1 MILREPFI
9 ILVIIFWALFPSF
22 LPGQEVTISAS
33 ETEGCDSLSVD
44 FSYSTT
50 LGNVTS
56 VNWDFGNG
64 TTSAEQNP
72 APVFYNEPGL
82 YKVRLEIN
90 QSYFDEENI
99 LVRPSPNSF
108 FAFSDTLEP
117 GSYIVAFRAPP
128 QLVDSFTYQYKWY
141 FPGNTS
147 YNTRWVTHQFD
158 SAGITR
164 VGLVVRDDFGC
175 IDSTFR
181 RIR

>member
-1 MILREPFI
+1 MIFREPFI

-90 QSYFDEENI
+90 Q
-99 LVRPSPNSF
+99 
-108 FAFSDTLEP
+108 
-117 GSYIVAFRAPP
+117 
-128 QLVDSFTYQYKWY
+128 
-141 FPGNTS
+141 
-147 YNTRWVTHQFD
+147 
-158 SAGITR
+158 
-164 VGLVVRDDFGC
+164 
-175 IDSTFR
+175 
-181 RIR
+181 